1 MQRFLIIFGTTIDN
15 VILSVLVLLEN
26 IASSE
31 SVFVTEDLDANVN
44 QSSGKGLNIIKNPRI
59 SVQILN

>member
-44 QSSGKGLNIIKNPRI
+44 QSSGEGLNIIENPRI
-59 SVQILN
+59 SVQIL